1 MARLGSRTSSYP
13 GRRHYR
19 SVRSRM
25 PVLSA
30 TIFDAV
36 FVRAGFGTCRLGLIT
51 VWLPV
56 RVLPAPPR
64 TPTLTKISRGLTN
77 SPRFRGGVGPA
88 YILCSEEG
96 GLQRQ
101 FRAFSGVQ
109 KPFPRSLRRSDQRL
123 GSHATPLL
131 PIRRR
136 RPTRLGDAPG
146 KAAGDNLAKLDG
158 NERSTAGL
166 SVMRG

>member
-1 MARLGSRTSSYP
+1 MVIPLRSGRQNHPLGLGESGRRHGRDPPALRRDPSRRHHRSPASASKPAGQDPGQAITP

-64 TPTLTKISRGLTN
+64 TPTLTEISRGLTN

-96 GLQRQ
+96 P
-101 FRAFSGVQ
+101 FRAFC
-109 KPFPRSLRRSDQRL
+109 LW
-123 GSHATPLL
+123 
-131 PIRRR
+131 
-136 RPTRLGDAPG
+136 RPKTVSPESE
-146 KAAGDNLAKLDG
+146 K
-158 NERSTAGL
+158 
-166 SVMRG
+166 